1 MQAWAGKCSE
11 KYWSEEKLKN
21 NGCFIFYL
29 RFTFKD

>member
-21 NGCFIFYL
+21 NGCFIFDFIL
-29 RFTFKD
+29 FNP